1 MAEDKERLDQRQT
14 TGIREGAGLS
24 ESRINEDFKLFL
36 AKWGPW
42 MLGAVALGLGWLALS
57 RYLESS
63 RESRINAAFTAM
75 TDAETAEGARYPILL
90 EVARRHGDV
99 RGVGL
104 QAKLAAA
111 RDCMD
116 RVIYGFAPNATI
128 NPQRSPVPLEDERIN
143 EEGRRELLAIAEQ
156 AYKDVFEA
164 SEGKL
169 GLLEFAIN
177 AAMGLGTVAESR
189 EDFDA
194 AATWYRKAV
203 ELAESRELPVFAVLP
218 QKRLDGL
225 IALRDRRPVYSNDD
239 VPQLPPEIREFYDA
253 LPEQTQA
260 TNPGDLNIQGIDPG
274 MMRRLTPEEIA
285 ARGLSPDGVRT
296 PVQQPGQTG
305 TPVDRGVDTGLTL
318 QEILEMDRALARQRR
333 GLPPEGDEPAEEP
346 GVVGPQAPPVEPQPQ
361 PGNPSEPSD
370 PSGG

>member
-24 ESRINEDFKLFL
+24 ESRINEDFKIFL

-75 TDAETAEGARYPILL
+75 TDAETADGARYPILL
-90 EVARRHGDV
+90 EVARRHGDI
-99 RGVGL
+99 RGIGL

-128 NPQRSPVPLEDERIN
+128 NPQRSPVPLENERID

-164 SEGKL
+164 SAGKL

-177 AAMGLGTVAESR
+177 AAIGLGTVAESR
-189 EDFDA
+189 ENFDIA
-194 AATWYRKAV
+194 STWYTKAI
-203 ELAESRELPVFAVLP
+203 ELAESRELPDFAVLP
-218 QKRLDGL
+218 RKRLDGL
-225 IALRDRRPVYSNDD
+225 VALRERRPLYSNDD
-239 VPQLPPEIREFYDA
+239 VPQLPPEIREFYDSLA
-253 LPEQTQA
+253 EQTQVA
-260 TNPGDLNIQGIDPG
+260 SPGDLNIQGIDPG

-285 ARGLSPDGVRT
+285 ARGLSPAGVRT
-296 PVQQPGQTG
+296 PGQQTPGQTG
-305 TPVDRGVDTGLTL
+305 TSTNVEETEYTL
-318 QEILEMDRALARQRR
+318 QELLKMDRINLRER
-333 GLPPEGDEPAEEP
+333 GRIGSDRVAPPAQDPET
-346 GVVGPQAPPVEPQPQ
+346 VGPQAPPAEPAPQP
-361 PGNPSEPSD
+361 EPSA